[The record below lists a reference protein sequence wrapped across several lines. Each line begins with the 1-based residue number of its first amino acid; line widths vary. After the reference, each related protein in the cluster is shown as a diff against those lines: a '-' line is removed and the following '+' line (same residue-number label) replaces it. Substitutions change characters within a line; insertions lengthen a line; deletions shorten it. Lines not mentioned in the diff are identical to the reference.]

1 MFILISIL
9 IYNKY
14 FFLMKKTIWARN
26 VQTVCNIKLN
36 PWLDISGSRSGF
48 LVPAL

>member
-9 IYNKY
+9 IYKY
-14 FFLMKKTIWARN
+14 FFLMKKTICARN